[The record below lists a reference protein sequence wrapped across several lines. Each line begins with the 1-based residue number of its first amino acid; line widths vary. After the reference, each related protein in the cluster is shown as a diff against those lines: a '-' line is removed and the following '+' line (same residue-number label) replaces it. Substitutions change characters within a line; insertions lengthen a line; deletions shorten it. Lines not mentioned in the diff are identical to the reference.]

1 MYASFGIR
9 FSYFRHPSSVT
20 QQPTPITQQPSIMKI
35 ALLGYGKMG
44 KTIEKLALEK
54 GHSIVFKSMSETS
67 EGNFEEADAA
77 IEFSSPESAVKN
89 ISKALKAGI
98 PIVSGTTGWLEKYD
112 EMVNLCENRN
122 GSFIYASNFSVGVN
136 LFFSINEYA
145 AKLMAKWKDYN
156 VSVEEIHHLQKKDA
170 PSGTA
175 ITIAE
180 GILKHS
186 DKKDWKLDASEE
198 NTLNITAK
206 REEDVKGTHIVSYDS
221 PIDTISL
228 KHEAHSREGF
238 ALGAILAAEFLKD
251 KKGIFTMKDVL
262 SIQN

>member
-1 MYASFGIR
+1 MRRCAFVRNY
-9 FSYFRHPSSVT
+9 
-20 QQPTPITQQPSIMKI
+20 MKI

-44 KTIEKLALEK
+44 RTIEKMALEK
-54 GHSIVFKSMSETS
+54 GHSVVFKSTS
-67 EGNFEEADAA
+67 ESSEGKLEDAEVA
-77 IEFSSPESAVKN
+77 IEFSSPEAAVNN
-89 ISKALKAGI
+89 ISHALEARI
-98 PIVSGTTGWLEKYD
+98 PIVSGTTGWLKKYD
-112 EMVNLCENRN
+112 EMVKLCENRN

-145 AKLMAKWKDYN
+145 AKLMADWQEYD
-156 VSVEEIHHLQKKDA
+156 VSVEEIHHLEKKDA

-186 DKKDWKLDASEE
+186 DKENWKLDVSEG
-198 NTLNITAK
+198 NVLNITAK

-221 PIDTISL
+221 SIDTISF

-238 ALGAILAAEFLKD
+238 AKGAILAAEWLQNKE
-251 KKGIFTMKDVL
+251 GVFTMKDVL
-262 SIQN
+262 GIQD

>member
-1 MYASFGIR
+1 
-9 FSYFRHPSSVT
+9 
-20 QQPTPITQQPSIMKI
+20 MKI

-44 KTIEKLALEK
+44 KTIEKLAVDK
-54 GHSIVFKSMSETS
+54 GHSIVFRSTKESS
-67 EGNFEEADAA
+67 EGNFNDANVA
-77 IEFSSPESAVKN
+77 IEFSTPESAVSN
-89 ISKALKAGI
+89 ISKALEAGM
-98 PIVSGTTGWLEKYD
+98 PVVSGTTGWLEKYG
-112 EMVNLCENRN
+112 EMVNLCKNRN

-145 AKLMAKWKDYN
+145 AALMAPWKEYT

-186 DKKDWKLDASEE
+186 DKTDWKLNSTEE
-198 NTLNITAK
+198 NSLTISAK
-206 REEDVKGTHIVSYDS
+206 REEDVKGTHIVVYDS
-221 PIDTISL
+221 PIDTILL

-262 SIQN
+262 GLSK

>member
-1 MYASFGIR
+1 
-9 FSYFRHPSSVT
+9 
-20 QQPTPITQQPSIMKI
+20 MKI

-54 GHSIVFKSMSETS
+54 GHSVVFKSTSDSS
-67 EGNFEEADAA
+67 EGNFDEAEVA
-77 IEFSSPESAVKN
+77 IEFSSPEAAVLN
-89 ISKALKAGI
+89 ISKALEAGI
-98 PIVSGTTGWLEKYD
+98 PIVSGTTGWLEKYG
-112 EMVNLCENRN
+112 EMVNLCEKRN
-122 GSFIYASNFSVGVN
+122 GSFITASNFSIGVN

-145 AKLMAKWKDYN
+145 AKLMAPWKEYN

-186 DKKDWKLDASEE
+186 DKKDWKLKTSHMSAAAEE
-198 NTLNITAK
+198 NSLNITAK

-221 PIDTISL
+221 EIDTISF

-238 ALGAILAAEFLKD
+238 AKGAILAAEFLKD

-262 SIQN
+262 GLTIDD